1 MVEWSITVI
10 SAPGELVRR
19 GWEHEASPRY
29 ILKMSQNHKQQQ
41 KTIVFGGNVSRRQN
55 IVSMYI
61 LSYWL
66 KKLWLKKQFFSWQA
80 DSEVQREKK
89 IISQVIMKMA
99 ICEELA
105 HKREYI
111 LKLLKWM

>member
-10 SAPGELVRR
+10 SASGELVRR
-19 GWEHEASPRY
+19 GWKHEASPRY

-66 KKLWLKKQFFSWQA
+66 KKLWLKKTIFSWQA

>member
-10 SAPGELVRR
+10 SAPWGAGEAGLKA
-19 GWEHEASPRY
+19 WDQPPLH
-29 ILKMSQNHKQQQ
+29 IKMSQNHKQQQ
-41 KTIVFGGNVSRRQN
+41 KTMIFGGNVSRRQN
-55 IVSMYI
+55 IVSMFI
-61 LSYWL
+61 LSYWF
-66 KKLWLKKQFFSWQA
+66 KKNTIKNFFSWQA

-89 IISQVIMKMA
+89 IISQVIMKME

-111 LKLLKWM
+111 LKLLKWL

>member
-1 MVEWSITVI
+1 MI
-10 SAPGELVRR
+10 
-19 GWEHEASPRY
+19 
-29 ILKMSQNHKQQQ
+29 
-41 KTIVFGGNVSRRQN
+41 
-55 IVSMYI
+55 
-61 LSYWL
+61 
-66 KKLWLKKQFFSWQA
+66 KKKFFSWQA